1 MTAALCDTFGFA
13 LSGLSSAEH
22 ALRAESHAKQ
32 AAAERAWSRLLP
44 AGVSPLDAMALL
56 PDRTAACSPK
66 IKNAIREGVPASLRV
81 ALWSRLSGADALA
94 AAEDEH
100 YYATT
105 CKAAG
110 VHGLLLTQLEA
121 DLSMTSPPHP
131 MLYTRRALEAVRRI
145 VMAYGHRN
153 PEVGYNPLL
162 GGLTVYLLAVL
173 GLECEVEAFWLLT
186 AMVERVLP
194 PTYFEVWVNKP
205 CLKTVFVASSCD
217 HAVVPWKI
225 QYSMCAHPVR
235 HHHRATRGAMSRC
248 ASSWRWQTK
257 SAPA

>member
-1 MTAALCDTFGFA
+1 MATLCDTFGFP
-13 LSGLSSAEH
+13 LSGLSSAEL

-44 AGVSPLDAMALL
+44 AGVPPLNAIAAL

-66 IKNAIREGVPASLRV
+66 LKTAIREGVPAALRP
-81 ALWSRLSGADALA
+81 ALWTRLSGADALA

-145 VMAYGHRN
+145 VMAYGYRN
-153 PEVGYNPLL
+153 PNIGYNPLL
-162 GGLTVYLLAVL
+162 AGLAVYLLAVL
-173 GLECEVEAFWLLT
+173 SLEGEVEAFWLL
-186 AMVERVLP
+186 AALIERVLP
-194 PTYFEVWVNKP
+194 PGYYEVCIAVGSQT
-205 CLKTVFVASSCD
+205 LLQITTISITSLSC
-217 HAVVPWKI
+217 
-225 QYSMCAHPVR
+225 
-235 HHHRATRGAMSRC
+235 RATRDATWRC
-248 ASSWRWQTK
+248 ASSSRWQTK
-257 SAPA
+257 RAHVWRHSWRVWKSTR